1 MRQFDF
7 LSDGTVFKVDIC
19 ACQNIALTS
28 ETFAQIF
35 LYLTLKQYKWTWFAY
50 YVEEKQHII
59 KVCSSENKHGN
70 KTAPTCDPAE
80 MWQQH
85 RLLCHELHDSSVV
98 SLPTVYYRSKSETYS
113 AIESL
118 DLHKSCPKIDSEYL
132 LVFIVYI
139 LPRVEE
145 QTSPKAGTAKQ
156 NANSKPYAVFGI
168 LH

>member
-1 MRQFDF
+1 M
-7 LSDGTVFKVDIC
+7 T
-19 ACQNIALTS
+19 
-28 ETFAQIF
+28 
-35 LYLTLKQYKWTWFAY
+35 
-50 YVEEKQHII
+50 
-59 KVCSSENKHGN
+59 
-70 KTAPTCDPAE
+70 
-80 MWQQH
+80 
-85 RLLCHELHDSSVV
+85 RLV
-98 SLPTVYYRSKSETYS
+98 SLRTVYYRSKSETYS

-139 LPRVEE
+139 LPRMEE